1 MTTKLPKS
9 RHGDE
14 RIITNNGGGCYT
26 VEGPSLFHRCI
37 TDNDNKTIGFDFEGG
52 PCLVVGDHLQE
63 IANSPII
70 EELIPECSTKKN
82 WAKVT
87 VIVKDHGEN
96 DFEER

>member
-14 RIITNNGGGCYT
+14 RILTNNGGGCYT

-52 PCLVVGDHLQE
+52 PCVTLGGKFRYLQTDWVINKITQE
-63 IANSPII
+63 PISQ
-70 EELIPECSTKKN
+70 ENLLSVLLEVELSN
-82 WAKVT
+82 
-87 VIVKDHGEN
+87 
-96 DFEER
+96 